1 MIDYRSSSFRRYFSN
16 ASWLMAERM
25 SRILISFFVGI
36 LVARYLGPERF
47 GLLSYALSFVALFS
61 CFESLGLEDVLIRD
75 FVEKQTSKETLL
87 GTGFVLRALGSIL
100 LVLLVYL
107 VLHLTHADNFTI
119 LITMVIA
126 SGCLFQPASVIGTYF
141 QSQVQARFLSVAQFF
156 SLVLSSG
163 TRLAFIFFQA
173 TLLWFACAVVL
184 ENALFAAALFWLY
197 YRHSSSLRSWS
208 FNKLA
213 ARSLLQNSW
222 PLILASMAIMVYM
235 RIDQVMLKALLNDEA
250 VGHYAAAVRFSEAFY
265 FIPIAVCASLFPAI
279 IQSKKGGK
287 EVYHLRI
294 QNLSDLM
301 LILALVI
308 ALPVTFL
315 ADPIIL
321 HLLGPAFSPAAGVL
335 KIHIWA
341 GVFVFLGVASGKWLL
356 AENLQHYSFYSTLAG
371 AIVNVLLNFILIPQM
386 GIQGAAVATVISQC
400 ISAYLSLAFFK
411 KTREGFWILTR
422 AFNPFAAQKRLFHA

>member
-1 MIDYRSSSFRRYFSN
+1 
-16 ASWLMAERM
+16 MAERM

-61 CFESLGLEDVLIRD
+61 CLESLGLEDVLIRD
-75 FVEKQTSKETLL
+75 FVENQTPKETLL
-87 GTGFVLRALGSIL
+87 GTGFLLRFLGA
-100 LVLLVYL
+100 LVLLALVSS
-107 VLHLTHADNFTI
+107 VLHITKEDHFTTLLI
-119 LITMVIA
+119 LVIA
-126 SGCLFQPASVIGTYF
+126 SASLLQPATVIGAYF
-141 QSQVQARFLSVAQFF
+141 QSQVQARFLSYAQFC
-156 SLVLSSG
+156 SLLLSSG
-163 TRLAFIFFQA
+163 TRLLLIAAQA
-173 TLLWFACAVVL
+173 PLLWFACTVVL
-184 ENALFAAALFWLY
+184 ENALIAAALVWLY
-197 YRHSSSLRSWS
+197 CRHSLSLRAWRFSK
-208 FNKLA
+208 FA
-213 ARSLLQNSW
+213 ARSLLHGSW

-235 RIDQVMLKALLNDEA
+235 RIDQVMLKAFLNDEA

-265 FIPIAVCASLFPAI
+265 FIPVAVCASLFPAI
-279 IQSKKGGK
+279 IQSKKTGK
-287 EVYHLRI
+287 EVYHLRM

-301 LILALVI
+301 LVLALGI

-315 ADPIIL
+315 ADLIVL
-321 HLLGPAFSPAAGVL
+321 YLLGPAFNPAAGVL
-335 KIHIWA
+335 KIHVWA

-356 AENLQHYSFYSTLAG
+356 AEELQHYSFYSALAG
-371 AIVNVLLNFILIPQM
+371 ALVNVLLNLLLIPQM